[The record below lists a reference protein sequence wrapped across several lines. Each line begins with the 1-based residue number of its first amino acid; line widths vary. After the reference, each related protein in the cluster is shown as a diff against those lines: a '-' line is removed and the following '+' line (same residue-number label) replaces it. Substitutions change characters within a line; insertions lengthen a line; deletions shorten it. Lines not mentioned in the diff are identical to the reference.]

1 MCEPGDVGGYIKAI
15 VRSVDESIRGEAE
28 VIVGPIAID
37 VMVKR
42 VIEGALYAGSLLS
55 QVVLCERERKSNVT
69 IRLGTRTIEVVDE
82 ASQEKLVRDYSIS

>member
-69 IRLGTRTIEVVDE
+69 IRLGARTIEVVDE

>member
-42 VIEGALYAGSLLS
+42 VI
-55 QVVLCERERKSNVT
+55 
-69 IRLGTRTIEVVDE
+69 
-82 ASQEKLVRDYSIS
+82 

>member
-55 QVVLCERERKSNVT
+55 QVVLCERERKTNVT
-69 IRLGTRTIEVVDE
+69 IRLGARTIEVVDE

>member
-69 IRLGTRTIEVVDE
+69 IRLGARTIEVVDE
-82 ASQEKLVRDYSIS
+82 SSQEKLVRDYSIS